1 MSNHESGNTRGARTI
16 EIGYA
21 GTCFRCG
28 RRHEVTLDLPD
39 GLLPPT
45 ALQCRCECCEDCPPV
60 ELSGR
65 ACKTKRRI
73 VRLNASAGKEAEVV
87 ELDAFMRD
95 GCFHI
100 DATSAELAAALP
112 CPTCRGG
119 DEKWSVT
126 GGATI
131 AGRLVKTTRVCGHDV
146 ETDELVTMWVAI

>member
-1 MSNHESGNTRGARTI
+1 MSNHEDGDTPRRTTI
-16 EIGYA
+16 EMGYV

-28 RRHEVTLDLPD
+28 RRHDVTLDLPD

-45 ALQCRCECCEDCPPV
+45 TLQCWCECCADHPPV

-65 ACKTKRRI
+65 PWKTTRRT
-73 VRLNASAGKEAEVV
+73 VRLNAPAGKEPEVV
-87 ELDAFMRD
+87 ELDTFTRD

-126 GGATI
+126 GGGTI
-131 AGRLVKTTRVCGHDV
+131 AGRDVKTTRVCGHDV
-146 ETDELVTMWVAI
+146 ETDELVTMWVPS